1 MCLIKT
7 LLDFE
12 YSNFTAEI
20 DGEKTDY
27 RSFIA
32 GIANGPNFGGGI
44 SICPIA
50 KPDDNYLNFIAVGEM
65 KKIKIIGAFIKL
77 KAGKILSLKQ
87 TTTKPFKNIKITSDK
102 PLTVNVDGEL
112 YENIPFEVEIVSN
125 TLKMYR

>member
-1 MCLIKT
+1 
-7 LLDFE
+7 
-12 YSNFTAEI
+12 
-20 DGEKTDY
+20 
-27 RSFIA
+27 
-32 GIANGPNFGGGI
+32 
-44 SICPIA
+44 
-50 KPDDNYLNFIAVGEM
+50 M